1 MKYVL
6 ILIYC
11 SCLYAYDNQ
20 ILDSSFSFIFETDSI
35 VIGQDSVGLFEG
47 KLYNLSND
55 EINLEIV
62 RIINFINE
70 DWFSSICIDAIC
82 YNQSIDNI
90 SVSIAAGDSTTCGVL
105 AWTNGIGSD
114 SIQLKLVELDNPNN
128 NMLVNINFSAQYG
141 LTLDNQSLNANSI
154 KILSCYPNPFNSSI
168 LFKYKL
174 GISNEVELAICNVLG
189 EELKLLVDE
198 VQKAG
203 NYYVKWDG
211 NNGFNQSLPS
221 GIYFLRMKS
230 GDDYMMKK
238 ITLMK

>member
-6 ILIYC
+6 ILICC

-62 RIINFINE
+62 RIINFIND

-114 SIQLKLVELDNPNN
+114 SVQLKLVELDNPNN

-141 LTLDNQSLNANSI
+141 LTLDNQNLNANSI

-189 EELKLLVDE
+189 EEVQLLVDE

-238 ITLMK
+238 ITLIK

>member
-114 SIQLKLVELDNPNN
+114 SVQLKLVELDNPNN

>member
-6 ILIYC
+6 ILIFY

-20 ILDSSFSFIFETDSI
+20 ILDSSFSFIFETDSV

-55 EINLEIV
+55 EINLEII
-62 RIINFINE
+62 RIINFVNE
-70 DWFSSICIDAIC
+70 DWISSICIDAIC

-114 SIQLKLVELDNPNN
+114 SVQLKLVELDNPNN

-141 LTLDNQSLNANSI
+141 LTLDNQNLNANSI

-174 GISNEVELAICNVLG
+174 GISNEVKLAIFNVLG
-189 EELKLLVDE
+189 EEVKFLVDE
-198 VQKAG
+198 VQEAG

-221 GIYFLRMKS
+221 GAYFLRIKS
-230 GDDYMMKK
+230 GDYYMMKK